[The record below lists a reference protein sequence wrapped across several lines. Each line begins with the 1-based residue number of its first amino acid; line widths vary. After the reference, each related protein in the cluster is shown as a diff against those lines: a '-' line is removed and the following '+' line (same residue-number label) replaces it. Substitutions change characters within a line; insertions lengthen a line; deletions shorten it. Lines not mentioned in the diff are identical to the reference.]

1 MWPRLLLVPGFCKTL
16 LPFVLLT
23 ISDRVQCFVYRVY
36 RVFTGVRALRWGYD
50 VMCNAGI
57 LELLQTGFLLS

>member
-36 RVFTGVRALRWGYD
+36 RVFTGSEPFGGA
-50 VMCNAGI
+50 M
-57 LELLQTGFLLS
+57 T